1 VQEGAEQV
9 FERLAPGVEPRAVL
23 IGILKDQNPEKYP
36 VCIEPEPR
44 GSDGIPLDAF
54 HDVREQAERLR
65 EQDPERGVKHTL
77 EEAQRGHDEWV
88 RRRALLNAIASCLDE
103 HAPQSEY
110 FIGGPQPVGD
120 YMVSTVI
127 CVARE
132 QLNARFRLSRSE
144 IAYGRT
150 WWIPKS
156 LLDAAIQELLEVC
169 AQALSPDA
177 SSISMDADEVIRR
190 AGSQLMSVPASAAA
204 RRPTSGRGLLEACNV
219 VSMMRYE
226 GSEGRGRLVV
236 ARKGHP
242 CVETVVT
249 LRQPVLLR
257 EHRAVR
263 KLVQIAGGD
272 LHLLADDRQAYGF
285 GRLAGLYD
293 STQEDLFEVEFV
305 GYYEWDLNHAGQRL
319 MRVSYGRPWLPAP
332 RLARAGFDDVFA
344 RIFPDIP
351 LDAANVVWGIIGA
364 AMEQKHGTTIVVSAA
379 AAQEAN
385 RLSSQSTPIE
395 PTIMTPEL
403 VKRLSCIDGAIL
415 IDPRGEAHAVG
426 VILDGQATPKVTPT
440 RGARYNSAVRYVES
454 VNGGPYTACA
464 VVVSEDGSVDL
475 LPNIRPRVNGSVIQ
489 ALVAELA
496 LVTSPDD
503 FEAFGRYH
511 EIMRELD
518 DSFRFYLSSEQC
530 DVVNAAQARY
540 LNRPYELGEIRVPR
554 PAFEPD
560 PMMDSFY
567 ILPD

>member
-1 VQEGAEQV
+1 
-9 FERLAPGVEPRAVL
+9 
-23 IGILKDQNPEKYP
+23 
-36 VCIEPEPR
+36 
-44 GSDGIPLDAF
+44 
-54 HDVREQAERLR
+54 
-65 EQDPERGVKHTL
+65 
-77 EEAQRGHDEWV
+77 
-88 RRRALLNAIASCLDE
+88 
-103 HAPQSEY
+103 
-110 FIGGPQPVGD
+110 
-120 YMVSTVI
+120 
-127 CVARE
+127 
-132 QLNARFRLSRSE
+132 
-144 IAYGRT
+144 
-150 WWIPKS
+150 
-156 LLDAAIQELLEVC
+156 
-169 AQALSPDA
+169 
-177 SSISMDADEVIRR
+177 
-190 AGSQLMSVPASAAA
+190 
-204 RRPTSGRGLLEACNV
+204 
-219 VSMMRYE
+219 
-226 GSEGRGRLVV
+226 
-236 ARKGHP
+236 
-242 CVETVVT
+242 
-249 LRQPVLLR
+249 
-257 EHRAVR
+257 
-263 KLVQIAGGD
+263 
-272 LHLLADDRQAYGF
+272 
-285 GRLAGLYD
+285 
-293 STQEDLFEVEFV
+293 
-305 GYYEWDLNHAGQRL
+305 
-319 MRVSYGRPWLPAP
+319 
-332 RLARAGFDDVFA
+332 
-344 RIFPDIP
+344 
-351 LDAANVVWGIIGA
+351 
-364 AMEQKHGTTIVVSAA
+364 MEQKHGTTIVVSAA
-379 AAQEAN
+379 AAHEAN